1 MNRNRLRASRRGL
14 TAAALATALLGWPLS
29 AGTVGAQEG
38 PVKIGLFLELTG
50 GSASTTSEASQLGVE
65 LAVSEINAAGGIG
78 GRQLQLVVADTQTDA
93 TVGVGE
99 MKRLVLQEGVQ
110 FVFGPVISQVFMA
123 AAPVV
128 NEAKISS
135 IGSTGSLAITPAFA
149 PYYFSTLINA
159 EVQAKKMVSEAIDVR
174 KAKKVAILSD
184 TGAQAKDFVAAVK
197 KELEARG
204 VELTGTQEYQYRAT
218 DMTPQWLALKRGD
231 PDELLF
237 FTSSGEDGGHALKS
251 LSELGWDIHVTGNW
265 SIGAFAE
272 IVEQIAGKEAFQNVT
287 GANYRGFTFCKGG
300 EQPTKYLE
308 LVEKTKK
315 FAPDRAARAAMTF
328 VALFYDATY
337 LMKAAVEGS
346 GGKWEGPAIAE
357 WIEKNASSV
366 NGVAGKYTPTSSSHF
381 LYDADAVVTVNPAE
395 RGEANIQERAD
406 CAK

>member
-1 MNRNRLRASRRGL
+1 MNAIRFTSQRRVL
-14 TAAALATALLGWPLS
+14 AAAILAASLPM
-29 AGTVGAQEG
+29 APAIAQEA
-38 PVKIGLFLELTG
+38 PAKIGLFLELTG

-65 LAVSEINAAGGIG
+65 LAISEINAAGGIG
-78 GRQLQLVVADTQTDA
+78 GRKLQMVVADTQTDA

-99 MKRLVLQEGVQ
+99 MKRLVLQDEVD

-128 NEAKISS
+128 NEAKVSS
-135 IGSTGSLAITPAFA
+135 IGSTGSMAITPTFA

-159 EVQAKKMVSEAIDVR
+159 EVQAKKMVSQAVDVR

-218 DMTPQWLALKRGD
+218 DMTPQFLALRRSE
-231 PDELLF
+231 PEELLF

-272 IVEQIAGKEAFQNVT
+272 IVEQIAGKEAMKNVT
-287 GANYRGFTFCKGG
+287 GANYRGFTYCKGG
-300 EQPTKYLE
+300 EQPTAFLD
-308 LVEKTKK
+308 LVAKAKT
-315 FAPDRAARAAMTF
+315 FAPDRAARASMTF

-337 LMKAAVEGS
+337 LMKAAVEGT
-346 GGKWEGPAIAE
+346 GNKWEGPAIAA
-357 WIEKNASSV
+357 WIEKNAGSV
-366 NGVAGKYTPTSSSHF
+366 KGVTGVYTPSATSHF
-381 LYDADAVVTVNPAE
+381 LYDANAVVTVIPSE

-406 CAK
+406 CS